1 MTRRQKLLIVLV
13 TSSAILLGGAVTV
26 VNLATQVAGL
36 LGKTNGGTGI
46 SSTATFPSSGTVSTT
61 FASGTTAL
69 GTSAIASGAC
79 STTVTVATSGVATTD
94 TIAFSLSAAPTGTNF
109 YSWLNVYSWPT
120 SGNVNFAACN
130 PGASSRTPTAMSVVW
145 HVYR

>member
-1 MTRRQKLLIVLV
+1 MRRTALLCVLGFSIVCLAAS
-13 TSSAILLGGAVTV
+13 TLI
-26 VNLATQVAGL
+26 NLATQVTGL

-46 SSTATFPSSGTVSTT
+46 SSTATFPASGTVTTT

-79 STTVTVATSGVATTD
+79 ATVVTVATSGIATTD
-94 TIAFSLSAAPTGTNF
+94 TITISLNAAPTGTNF
-109 YSWLNVYSWPT
+109 YSWLQVSSVPT
-120 SGNVNFAACN
+120 SGNVNFYVCN
-130 PGASSRTPTAMSVVW
+130 PSAASRTPTAMSVIW